1 MFQSLELFTTAGAM
15 ARHAGKRQAIVAG
28 NVANADTPGYR
39 TRGIAD
45 FADVM
50 DPAAP
55 DAMRA
60 TRARHLNGTHPG
72 ALPQARVAETT
83 EREPNGNSVS
93 VETELM
99 KGVAARRQHDQAL
112 AIYRAGLSLLRAS
125 LGRR

>member
-1 MFQSLELFTTAGAM
+1 MFQSLDLFTTAGAM
-15 ARHAGKRQAIVAG
+15 ARHAGRRQAVVAG
-28 NVANADTPGYR
+28 NIANADTPGYR
-39 TRGIAD
+39 SRGIPD

-50 DPAAP
+50 DPAANG
-55 DAMRA
+55 AMRA
-60 TRARHLNGTHPG
+60 TRARHLNGAQPG
-72 ALPQARVAETT
+72 TLPRARIAETT